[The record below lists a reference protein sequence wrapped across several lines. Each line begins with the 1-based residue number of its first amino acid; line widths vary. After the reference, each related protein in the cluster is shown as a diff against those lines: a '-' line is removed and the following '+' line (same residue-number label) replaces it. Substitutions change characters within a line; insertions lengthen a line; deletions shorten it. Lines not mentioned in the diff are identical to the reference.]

1 MEAKQTNEYARVVN
15 DRPFRDSYRT
25 VRLVALWDQA
35 EEAREFR
42 LDARDRIVYVMRDKL
57 QSFRRRAKHEGFL
70 STEIDSFLR
79 R

>member
-1 MEAKQTNEYARVVN
+1 MN
-15 DRPFRDSYRT
+15 DRPLRDSYRT
-25 VRLVALWDQA
+25 TRLVSLWHQA
-35 EEAREFR
+35 EPAREFR
-42 LDARDRIVYVMRDKL
+42 LDTRDRIVYVTRDKL